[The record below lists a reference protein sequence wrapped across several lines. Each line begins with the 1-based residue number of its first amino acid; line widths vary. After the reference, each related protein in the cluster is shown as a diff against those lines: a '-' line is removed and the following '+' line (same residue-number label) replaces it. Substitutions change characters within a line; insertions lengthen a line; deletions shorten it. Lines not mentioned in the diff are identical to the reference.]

1 MRERPGDN
9 KMKKIYIQE
18 EYCIGC
24 RLCEIYCQ
32 VKHSKSK
39 KIIKAFREEK
49 HDILSRVLVEEIGYN
64 SFAIQCRHCEDA
76 PCVDAC
82 ISGAMQKNKNTGV
95 VICDGDKCVGC
106 WSCIMVCP
114 YGVIRRDVSSRK
126 VASKCDLC
134 VDEDIPECVKNC
146 PNEALKFVEKDKNKE
161 IQVKTTD
168 GSQKLH

>member
-1 MRERPGDN
+1 MPERPSEV

-39 KIIKAFREEK
+39 KIIKAYREELI
-49 HDILSRVLVEEIGYN
+49 DVLPRVLVEEIGYN
-64 SFAIQCRHCEDA
+64 SFAIQCRHCADA
-76 PCVDAC
+76 PCVAAC

-95 VICDGDKCVGC
+95 VTCDEDKCVGC

-114 YGVIRRDVSSRK
+114 YGVIKRDLSGK
-126 VASKCDLC
+126 KIASKCDLC
-134 VDEDIPECVKNC
+134 VDEEIPVCVKNC
-146 PNEALKFVEKDKNKE
+146 PNEALKFIEKDGNERNENDKK
-161 IQVKTTD
+161 K
-168 GSQKLH
+168 